1 MLLQSFI
8 NYSECIFFL
17 LVLLKKSLSKLA
29 TMCCAFLERP
39 YSMNKKKR
47 KIAPMAL
54 TYFKRKERK
63 KSSLLKT
70 KQCATD
76 IILDS
81 SSYFLVS
88 IVLKTRCHGLH
99 HMRIKFLH
107 PAKQVKEVYFPVMS
121 SDQLAQRGTKT
132 TRLA

>member
-1 MLLQSFI
+1 MH
-8 NYSECIFFL
+8 FF
-17 LVLLKKSLSKLA
+17 LVLLEKSLSKLA
-29 TMCCAFLERP
+29 TMCCVFETSLLYVQGE
-39 YSMNKKKR
+39 
-47 KIAPMAL
+47 
-54 TYFKRKERK
+54 KENCPNG
-63 KSSLLKT
+63 SDCLLKT
-70 KQCATD
+70 KQCTTD

-81 SSYFLVS
+81 SSYFTVS

-121 SDQLAQRGTKT
+121 SDQLARRGTKT